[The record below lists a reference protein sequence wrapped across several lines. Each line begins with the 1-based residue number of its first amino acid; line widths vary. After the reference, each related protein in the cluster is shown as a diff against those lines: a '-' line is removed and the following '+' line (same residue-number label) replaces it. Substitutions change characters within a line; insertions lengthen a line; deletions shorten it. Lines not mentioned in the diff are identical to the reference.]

1 VPPCA
6 LFDTAQGYIL
16 VFGVNTTGRR
26 GTWNVRLSRSNS
38 IPKEKTVMKL
48 WNKLINNK
56 LVLLLTTTIDKF
68 SEDKGSLL
76 AAAVAYY
83 LLFSIFPFAL
93 AMISVAGFF
102 MESAGFE
109 NQVINALGNLIP
121 VARGMLEKNLH
132 EVVNARAETGIIAIL
147 AFMWSASSFFNAL
160 RNALNKAWG
169 INSGASFFKGR
180 AIDIAMLMGSF
191 ILLMIYIWLSTGIR
205 IIHSA
210 HYYSDY
216 FKLLN
221 SNMVSS
227 TIFTA
232 ASGLLAF
239 LLIMLLY
246 KFIPSTRPRWRDIWP
261 GALMATV
268 SVEIIRFG
276 FIWYI
281 KNFSQYNLVY
291 GSIGAI
297 LALLAYIYLSA
308 WALLFFAKLSATNLR
323 RK

>member
-1 VPPCA
+1 MN
-6 LFDTAQGYIL
+6 L
-16 VFGVNTTGRR
+16 
-26 GTWNVRLSRSNS
+26 W
-38 IPKEKTVMKL
+38 KKL
-48 WNKLINNK
+48 KNNK
-56 LVLLLTTTIDKF
+56 VVLLVTGTIDKF
-68 SEDKGSLL
+68 LEDKGSLL

-93 AMISVAGFF
+93 AMIAITGFF
-102 MESAGFE
+102 MESASFE

-121 VARGMLEKNLH
+121 VARGMLEQNLH

-147 AFMWSASSFFNAL
+147 AFTWSASSFFNAL

-180 AIDIAMLMGSF
+180 AIDITMLLGSF
-191 ILLMIYIWLSTGIR
+191 VLLLVYIWLSIGIR

-210 HYYSDY
+210 HYHSEY
-216 FKLLN
+216 FKFLN
-221 SNMVSS
+221 SNIVSS
-227 TIFTA
+227 TIFTL
-232 ASGLLAF
+232 ASSLLAF

-246 KFIPSTRPRWRDIWP
+246 KFIPSVRPRWGDIWP

-281 KNFSQYNLVY
+281 NNFSRYNLVY
-291 GSIGAI
+291 GSIGAVI
-297 LALLAYIYLSA
+297 ALLAYIYLSA
-308 WALLFFAKLSATNLR
+308 WALLFFAKLSATNMHL
-323 RK
+323 K